1 MRKSME
7 HLNDLK
13 CSEYLGLGKVDLL
26 EELINLT
33 LYNNRRVTRTL
44 LMELYSTKSLKQLQ
58 KLYLREYKKMKR
70 RIRRNEKTIARNRKQ
85 RQYRSRI
92 DNLGIRTSYYPWDF
106 SIGHYFNSGVSVKLP
121 NKRAPDWL
129 MKLLNLNENDRRK
142 LDYNYTSIKNIIRT
156 LFITYTKVMVIR
168 LDFSLGETDKYN
180 LDKLNHCFNLLQ
192 KTFLNQIPSYFAYYC
207 VREYTEKTGVH
218 IHGYF
223 FFDGNGS
230 NQDCT
235 VAKIIG
241 KEWERLSGGHWFSSN
256 FIKEK
261 YPDGGDCLG
270 KIAYWEI
277 ERIEKLLNNSKY
289 LLKNVLDR
297 EWLEKIGCNG
307 DKRKLFTSSRLNNP
321 EYLFVQHEALL
332 VEDTSRRYRVSYS
345 WLENCKLC
353 RHYSVLP
360 HVEEYRQLNPLFR
373 RGRPKRLLH

>member
-1 MRKSME
+1 MHKVKPSTS
-7 HLNDLK
+7 LAIG
-13 CSEYLGLGKVDLL
+13 SEYLSLGKLDLL
-26 EELINLT
+26 EELIKLS
-33 LYNNRRVTRTL
+33 LYNNRRTNRAFL
-44 LMELYSTKSLKQLQ
+44 LGLYSNKSLKQLQ
-58 KLYLREYKKMKR
+58 KLYLREFNKMQR
-70 RIRRNEKTIARNRKQ
+70 RMRRNEKSIIKNRKL
-85 RQYRSRI
+85 RERRSRV
-92 DNLGIRTSYYPWDF
+92 DDFGLRYGYYPWDF
-106 SIGHYFNSGVSVKLP
+106 PIGHYFNSGISVPLP
-121 NKRAPDWL
+121 NKKAPDWL

-168 LDFSLGETDKYN
+168 LDFSLGESDKDN

-207 VREYTEKTGVH
+207 VREYAEKTGVH

-241 KEWERLSGGHWFSSN
+241 KEWERISGGHWFSSN

-261 YPDGGDCLG
+261 YPDGGECLG

-277 ERIEKLLNNSKY
+277 EKIEKLLNHSKY

-297 EWLEKIGCNG
+297 EWLEKIGCSG
-307 DKRKLFTSSRLNNP
+307 DKRKLFTSSRLNHP

-332 VEDTSRRYRVSYS
+332 VEDTSRKYRVSYS

-360 HVEEYRQLNPLFR
+360 HVEEYRQLNPLYR
-373 RGRPKRLLH
+373 KGRSNRPLH